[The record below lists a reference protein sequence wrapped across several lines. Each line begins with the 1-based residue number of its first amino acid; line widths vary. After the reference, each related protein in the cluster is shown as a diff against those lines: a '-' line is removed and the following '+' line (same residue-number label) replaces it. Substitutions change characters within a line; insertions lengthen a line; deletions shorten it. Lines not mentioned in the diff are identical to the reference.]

1 MWPVWR
7 NIWQTTVKNQHVI
20 VVMTYS
26 IEEQI
31 QEFKYIN
38 SMDMI
43 MMVKK
48 ERMIK
53 PKAKPNSKSVKR
65 KRDFNYYD
73 LTKDENNIWKDK
85 RRKNCSRLAQAQI
98 PMPTDIQKNGKWLM
112 RIGLK
117 YQGMVVVT
125 MMFGKPIPII
135 GFLMKGDSGIAP
147 GTVKQRLY
155 LKRKFIWHN

>member
-1 MWPVWR
+1 M
-7 NIWQTTVKNQHVI
+7 KNKHVI
-20 VVMTYS
+20 VVMTYA

-43 MMVKK
+43 MMMKK

-73 LTKDENNIWKDK
+73 LTKDENNI
-85 RRKNCSRLAQAQI
+85 
-98 PMPTDIQKNGKWLM
+98 
-112 RIGLK
+112 
-117 YQGMVVVT
+117 
-125 MMFGKPIPII
+125 
-135 GFLMKGDSGIAP
+135 
-147 GTVKQRLY
+147 
-155 LKRKFIWHN
+155 

>member
-1 MWPVWR
+1 
-7 NIWQTTVKNQHVI
+7 
-20 VVMTYS
+20 MTYS

-43 MMVKK
+43 MMMKK

-73 LTKDENNIWKDK
+73 LNLTKDENNI
-85 RRKNCSRLAQAQI
+85 
-98 PMPTDIQKNGKWLM
+98 
-112 RIGLK
+112 
-117 YQGMVVVT
+117 
-125 MMFGKPIPII
+125 
-135 GFLMKGDSGIAP
+135 
-147 GTVKQRLY
+147 
-155 LKRKFIWHN
+155 